1 MQGAG
6 TGALSGVDRQAP
18 VERVVAL
25 LVALDAP
32 ATLAVLVSV
41 LDAPREVVAEALD
54 VAVSGGVA
62 ERVEDP
68 VDGWRATALA
78 APATPDLVRAEQ
90 ALAEHLWATVDPQ
103 RPGPAALRAA
113 RRFLAAGIA
122 HPAACLAAATHAL
135 HRGRVE
141 LVDGLVEAALPAS
154 DDPGTTAQLLA
165 ARGRAAGLL
174 GRPGEA
180 QQALVEAVMMAF
192 QRDDPVVV
200 ARVGIAHQLGLRRIT
215 DARVL
220 RWVDR
225 MLAQVDRLPPSLRVE
240 VLGHAAHALGDVDPD
255 RGWAVLAEADAL
267 RHVADDDALFA
278 VALGRARLARQR
290 DLATFRDA
298 LVALDTLRGARPIAA
313 VAAGVGRVAVG
324 LSEGPRPVLED
335 GLGELRAA
343 LEVHPWFDA
352 EVGLEAAELSV
363 ATFDGNLDTA
373 RDVARSRLWEPL
385 SAAAPPAAALA
396 VAVAVWEDTIGTLPL
411 APAHRAKLGTSDGAD
426 RDLLGMLRGCL
437 AALDD
442 EPAAALQL
450 RHVLTASAL
459 LTGEVDGTWG
469 SVLELHVLAWSAGIV
484 GLRPLAAAAA
494 DALLPHLDLMAV
506 AFPSVAAGP
515 VGLAVARARR
525 ATGDLPAAL
534 DALDAA
540 EGVCQLLRAPS
551 WLVRVEIERA
561 RVADAAGDQ
570 DGAVRALLSARNT
583 AEGHG
588 LSRLRDAVDA
598 VAERLRG
605 DLPVLT
611 ERERAVLAAA
621 ADGATN
627 RDIAA
632 RLGISAKTVEFH
644 LSGAY
649 RRLGAGN
656 RTEAVTIARD
666 LGILRA

>member
-1 MQGAG
+1 MQGAEAG
-6 TGALSGVDRQAP
+6 PGVDRPAP
-18 VERVVAL
+18 VASVVAV
-25 LVALDAP
+25 LVALGAP
-32 ATLAVLVSV
+32 ATLATLVAV
-41 LDAPREVVAEALD
+41 VARPRDVVAEALD
-54 VAVSGGVA
+54 GAAAAGHV
-62 ERVEDP
+62 ERVEEP
-68 VDGWRATALA
+68 VLAWRATPDAR
-78 APATPDLVRAEQ
+78 PSTPELLHGQQ
-90 ALAEHLWATVDPQ
+90 AVAEHLWASVDPE
-103 RPGPAALRAA
+103 RPGPTALQAA
-113 RRFLAAGIA
+113 RRFIAAGIA

-135 HRGRVE
+135 QSGRVA
-141 LVDGLVEAALPAS
+141 LVDGLVASALAAS

-165 ARGRAAGLL
+165 VRGRAAGLL
-174 GRPGEA
+174 GRPDEA
-180 QQALVEAVMMAF
+180 HQALIEAVMMAF

-200 ARVGIAHQLGLRRIT
+200 ARVGIAHQLGLRRLT

-220 RWVDR
+220 RWVER
-225 MLAQVDRLPPSLRVE
+225 MVGQLDRLPPSLRVE
-240 VLGHAAHALGDVDPD
+240 VLGHAAHALADVDPD
-255 RGWAVLAEADAL
+255 RGWAVLTEADGL
-267 RHVADDDALFA
+267 RHLADDDALFA

-298 LVALDTLRGARPIAA
+298 LVELDGLRGARPIAA

-324 LSEGPRPVLED
+324 LSEGPRPVLDD

-343 LEVHPWFDA
+343 LGSHPWFDA
-352 EVGLEAAELSV
+352 EVGLLAAELSV
-363 ATFDGNLDTA
+363 ATFGGDAATA
-373 RDVARSRLWEPL
+373 AAVARSPLWGPL

-396 VAVAVWEDTIGTLPL
+396 VAVTVWEETVGPL
-411 APAHRAKLGTSDGAD
+411 GLDPAHRAKLGTADAAD

-437 AALDD
+437 RALDD
-442 EPAAALQL
+442 ERAAALQL
-450 RHVLTASAL
+450 RHGLTASAL
-459 LTGEVDGTWG
+459 LTGDVDGTWG
-469 SVLELHVLAWSAGIV
+469 SVFELHVLAWAAGTA
-484 GLRPLAAAAA
+484 GLAPLATATAN
-494 DALLPHLDLMAV
+494 ALLPHLDLMAV

-515 VGLAVARARR
+515 VGLSVARARR
-525 ATGDLPAAL
+525 AAGDVTAAL

-540 EGVCQLLRAPS
+540 EGVCQLLRAPA

-561 RVADAAGDQ
+561 RVADVVGDQ
-570 DGAVRALLSARNT
+570 DSAVRALLSARNT

-598 VAERLRG
+598 AAERLRG

-611 ERERAVLAAA
+611 EREGAVLSAA

-627 RDIAA
+627 REIAA

-666 LGILRA
+666 LGILRD